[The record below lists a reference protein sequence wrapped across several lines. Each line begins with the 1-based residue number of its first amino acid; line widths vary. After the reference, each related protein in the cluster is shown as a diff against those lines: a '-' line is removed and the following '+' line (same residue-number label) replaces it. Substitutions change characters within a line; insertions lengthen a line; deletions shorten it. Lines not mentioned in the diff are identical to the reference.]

1 MAREIL
7 FRGKSVETNEWV
19 YGSYI
24 LEKYGLSCE
33 NGVVL
38 LPINKKKI
46 TFLVIRELELV
57 GDSIHFSDLHQRLV
71 LKYPEYDWKEQT
83 VLATLIEDD
92 YAINIWR
99 WLYVYKTKKNSHLW
113 WTICDI
119 AERFL
124 QGREWKDASFE
135 EVVKYIK
142 KHKKVK
148 SESISTMMF
157 GLDKKN
163 RFVKLQNKRVWLS
176 WYIYP
181 DSIKE
186 W

>member
-1 MAREIL
+1 MSLDLNEKKPINRIFVVKKTLIKEKLLLSITSAFDDLYSKDRREKLSLNIRKFIQQIINKRLSFDVTVLVERENIYYEKIL
-7 FRGKSVETNEWV
+7 KN
-19 YGSYI
+19 YI

-92 YAINIWR
+92 YAINI
-99 WLYVYKTKKNSHLW
+99 
-113 WTICDI
+113 
-119 AERFL
+119 
-124 QGREWKDASFE
+124 
-135 EVVKYIK
+135 
-142 KHKKVK
+142 
-148 SESISTMMF
+148 
-157 GLDKKN
+157 
-163 RFVKLQNKRVWLS
+163 
-176 WYIYP
+176 
-181 DSIKE
+181 
-186 W
+186 